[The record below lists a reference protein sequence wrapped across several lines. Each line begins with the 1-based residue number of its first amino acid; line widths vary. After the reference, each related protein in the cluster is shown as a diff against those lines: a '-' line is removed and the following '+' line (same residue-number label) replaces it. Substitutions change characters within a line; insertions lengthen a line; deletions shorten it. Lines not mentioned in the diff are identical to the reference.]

1 LTPAEQLKGVHVACS
16 HTGLIEKS
24 LAFDVES
31 EDPNDAPETKMKE
44 LPVDGTFDA
53 EAKVPT
59 FTKSHEKAPLKA
71 DDRLEI
77 EITAE
82 EVIPTKTAGLLQAV
96 EDELA
101 HTDARLELRP
111 ALTPAV

>member
-1 LTPAEQLKGVHVACS
+1 M
-16 HTGLIEKS
+16 
-24 LAFDVES
+24 ES
-31 EDPNDAPETKMKE
+31 DDPNDAPETKMKE

-53 EAKVPT
+53 EAKMPT

-82 EVIPTKTAGLLQAV
+82 EVIPTKTAGLLLAV

-101 HTDARLELRP
+101 HTDAGLELRP